1 MSLFVVAPPVSVAA
15 PAAPV
20 ARFVA
25 WLEALV
31 RPLLADV
38 APAFPDDL
46 ARVQAASTSRSVAGV
61 LMRELLPRVRNLV
74 RYLVRGD
81 QAVDDLSQEAL
92 VAILRGLP
100 GYRGDAPLLAWA
112 DRIVVR
118 STIERRRRDRVR
130 HSREGGELP
139 SDEAAALRQ
148 SAPELALDRRALV
161 GALERLNASQRDA
174 LVLHHVVGMSVPE
187 VAEHLDTPVETVR
200 SRLRLGM
207 GALREALSLSPV
219 LETGEEVVA

>member
-1 MSLFVVAPPVSVAA
+1 MSLAAFALPVPLAAPPLVARVVA
-15 PAAPV
+15 
-20 ARFVA
+20 
-25 WLEALV
+25 WIEALV
-31 RPLLADV
+31 RPLFAEV
-38 APAFPDDL
+38 VPAFPEDL
-46 ARVQAASTSRSVAGV
+46 ARVQTATTSRSAAGA

-81 QAVDDLSQEAL
+81 QAVDDLAQEAL

-118 STIERRRRDRVR
+118 STFERRRRDRVR
-130 HSREGGELP
+130 HAREGGELP
-139 SDEAAALRQ
+139 NDEAPALRQ

-161 GALERLNASQRDA
+161 AALERLSASQRDA
-174 LVLHHVVGMSVPE
+174 LVLHHVVGLSIPE
-187 VAEHLDTPVETVR
+187 IAEHLDAPLETVR

-207 GALREALSLSPV
+207 GALREALAPAPISH
-219 LETGEEVVA
+219 TGEGVVA

>member
-1 MSLFVVAPPVSVAA
+1 MSVAVVALPGSLPVPS
-15 PAAPV
+15 PF
-20 ARFVA
+20 ARFGA
-25 WLEALV
+25 WFAALV
-31 RPLLADV
+31 RPLLAE
-38 APAFPDDL
+38 APPAFADDL
-46 ARVQAASTSRSVAGV
+46 ARVQSATTSRTAAGA
-61 LMRELLPRVRNLV
+61 LMQELLPRVRNLV

-81 QAVDDLSQEAL
+81 QAVDDLAQEAL

-118 STIERRRRDRVR
+118 STFERRRRERAR
-130 HSREGGELP
+130 HAREGGDLP

-161 GALERLNASQRDA
+161 AALERLNVQQRDA

-187 VAEHLDTPVETVR
+187 VADHLEAPIETVR

-207 GALREALSLSPV
+207 GALREALA
-219 LETGEEVVA
+219 LEPASEVEGEVIA

>member
-1 MSLFVVAPPVSVAA
+1 MSLSAFALPVPLAGPPLVARVVA
-15 PAAPV
+15 
-20 ARFVA
+20 
-25 WLEALV
+25 WIEALV
-31 RPLLADV
+31 RPLFV
-38 APAFPDDL
+38 EVVPAFPEDL
-46 ARVQAASTSRSVAGV
+46 VRVQNAATSRRAAGA

-81 QAVDDLSQEAL
+81 QAVDDLAQEAL

-118 STIERRRRDRVR
+118 STFERRRRDRVR
-130 HSREGGELP
+130 HAREGGELP
-139 SDEAAALRQ
+139 NDEAPALRQ

-161 GALERLNASQRDA
+161 AALERLSASQRDA
-174 LVLHHVVGMSVPE
+174 LVLHHVVGLSIPE
-187 VAEHLDTPVETVR
+187 IAEHLDAPLETVR

-207 GALREALSLSPV
+207 GALREALALAPISH
-219 LETGEEVVA
+219 TGEGVVA

>member
-1 MSLFVVAPPVSVAA
+1 MSLSAFALPVPLAAPPL
-15 PAAPV
+15 V

-25 WLEALV
+25 WIEALV
-31 RPLLADV
+31 RPLFSEV
-38 APAFPDDL
+38 VPAFPEDL
-46 ARVQAASTSRSVAGV
+46 IRVQNAATSRSAAGA

-81 QAVDDLSQEAL
+81 QAVDDLAQEAI

-118 STIERRRRDRVR
+118 STFERRRRDRVR
-130 HSREGGELP
+130 HAREGGELP
-139 SDEAAALRQ
+139 NDEAPALRQ

-161 GALERLNASQRDA
+161 AALERLSASQRDA
-174 LVLHHVVGMSVPE
+174 LVLHHVVGLSIPE
-187 VAEHLDTPVETVR
+187 IAEHLDAPLETVR

-207 GALREALSLSPV
+207 GALREALALAPISH
-219 LETGEEVVA
+219 TGEGVVA

>member
-1 MSLFVVAPPVSVAA
+1 MSLAAFALPVPLAAPPLVARVVA
-15 PAAPV
+15 
-20 ARFVA
+20 
-25 WLEALV
+25 WIEALV
-31 RPLLADV
+31 RPLFAEV
-38 APAFPDDL
+38 VPAFPEDL
-46 ARVQAASTSRSVAGV
+46 ARVQTATTSRSAAGA

-81 QAVDDLSQEAL
+81 QAVDDLAQEAL

-118 STIERRRRDRVR
+118 STFERRRRDRVR
-130 HSREGGELP
+130 HAREGGELP
-139 SDEAAALRQ
+139 NDEAPALRQ

-161 GALERLNASQRDA
+161 AALERLSASQRDA
-174 LVLHHVVGMSVPE
+174 LVLHHVVGLSIPE
-187 VAEHLDTPVETVR
+187 IAEHLDAPLETVR

-207 GALREALSLSPV
+207 GALREALALAPISY
-219 LETGEEVVA
+219 TGEGVVA